1 MSANRSNEWKVGAFV
16 VGGVVAAVAT
26 LFWLGASRFNTETI
40 ERVTFLDESVQG
52 LEVGAPV
59 KVRGVTIGKVTEIRL
74 AQDRRLVEVHASLRV
89 EAMRALNVLDRDD
102 QADDQ
107 LPDVPMDL
115 RFTMASQGITGIK
128 FLEADFFPESAPTIE
143 VPFDPPPG
151 FVPATPSTLKSLEDA
166 LRGLA
171 DDVPKA
177 LADFRRLTATVDRKL
192 NELDTERLS
201 TSISTAAED
210 LSSTLE
216 RADPTKLMG
225 ETEAMVQDLRAFV
238 GDLDRAL
245 VQLTGAEGVVE
256 QGAEDFKGLVADVR
270 ALVASAGDT
279 LQSTEALLQDADL
292 ASTTASLRGAA
303 DSTSALARS
312 YEPTGAEL
320 AATLVEVRRT
330 LKKIEELAGLL
341 DRDPGVL
348 LRGRSPNPSR

>member
-1 MSANRSNEWKVGAFV
+1 MSVNRSNEWKVGAFV

-26 LFWLGASRFNTETI
+26 LFWLGANRFNTETI

-59 KVRGVTIGKVTEIRL
+59 KVRGVTIGKVTDIRL
-74 AQDRRLVEVHASLRV
+74 AQDRRLVEVHASLRL
-89 EAMRALNVLDRDD
+89 EAMRSLNVLDSDAQIND
-102 QADDQ
+102 E

-151 FVPATPSTLKSLEDA
+151 FVPATPSTLKGLEDA

-171 DDVPKA
+171 EEVPKA
-177 LADFRRLTATVDRKL
+177 LADFRGLTATVDRKL
-192 NELDTERLS
+192 NEMDVERLS
-201 TSISTAAED
+201 TSISSAAD
-210 LSSTLE
+210 SLSVTLD

-225 ETEAMVQDLRAFV
+225 ETEALVQELRAFV
-238 GDLDRAL
+238 GDLDGAL
-245 VQLTGAEGVVE
+245 TRLTGAEGVVE
-256 QGAEDFKGLVADVR
+256 QGAGEFQALLVDVR
-270 ALVASAGDT
+270 GLVASASEA
-279 LQSTEALLQDADL
+279 LRSTEEVLRAADL
-292 ASTTASLRGAA
+292 AATTASLRGAA

-320 AATLVEVRRT
+320 TATLAEVRRA
-330 LKKIEELAGLL
+330 LKKIEELAGLI

-348 LRGRSPNPSR
+348 LRGRSDGGAR